1 MKRGLMAVLACV
13 LLVTVV
19 LVAVACSAQA
29 GWVPSRGRSNFAVG
43 MGQRQFTYVAGK
55 DAAVVRLHL
64 ELRVQNGTVAYE
76 LVDPTGAIRWEGQS
90 VPGEDVLSLVD
101 YPSIPGRWTLRMAFD
116 GARGYYAY
124 GFVGQ

>member
-1 MKRGLMAVLACV
+1 
-13 LLVTVV
+13 
-19 LVAVACSAQA
+19 
-29 GWVPSRGRSNFAVG
+29 

-64 ELRVQNGTVAYE
+64 ELRVTKGAVAYE
-76 LVDPTGAIRWEGQS
+76 LVDPTGAVRWEGQS

-101 YPSIPGRWTLRMAFD
+101 YPSIPGRWTLRMSFD